1 MISGG
6 GTGGHIYPA
15 LVVARELGTQEV
27 SSLLFVGDASGVEAQ
42 LVPREGFPF
51 QGITTASLLG
61 SPPWRVPG
69 QLGRVALGLT
79 QARRVVDEF
88 RPQAIF
94 ATGGYVCFPT
104 VVAGWLRGVPRLLYL
119 PDIVPGL
126 AVRALAHI
134 ASRVA
139 LSFTESKRYF
149 APQKSVV
156 TGYPIRQEIAT
167 LDKATAREELGIS
180 LEERL
185 LLVLGGSLGAHNIN
199 LAVSQTLPELLEICR
214 VIHISGYED
223 EGWLKEERERLPREL
238 QGRYQ
243 IYAYLHE
250 EMAWALAAADLALSR
265 AGASTLGEFPAAG
278 LPSIL
283 VPYPYAAGHQE
294 VNANYMVERGAAIK
308 IEDADLKVSL
318 LPVLER
324 LLADEE
330 LLAQIARA
338 ARALA
343 QPEAA
348 QRMVN
353 ELRKLINE

>member
-15 LVVARELGTQEV
+15 LVVARELRTQEV
-27 SSLLFVGDASGVEAQ
+27 SSLLFVGDASDVEAQ

-69 QLGRVALGLT
+69 QLGRVVLGIT
-79 QARRVVDEF
+79 QARRIVDEF

-104 VVAGWLRGVPRLLYL
+104 VVAGWLRGVPSLLYL

-126 AVRALAHI
+126 AVRALAPI
-134 ASRVA
+134 ATRIA
-139 LSFTESKRYF
+139 LSFSESEGYF
-149 APQKSVV
+149 APQKRVV
-156 TGYPIRQEIAT
+156 TGYPVRQEIAT

-185 LLVLGGSLGAHNIN
+185 FLVLGGSLGAHKIN

-214 VIHISGYED
+214 VIHITGYED
-223 EGWLKEERERLPREL
+223 EGWLKEERERLPNGL
-238 QGRYQ
+238 QERYRV
-243 IYAYLHE
+243 YPYLHE

-294 VNANYMVERGAAIK
+294 RNANYMVERGTAIK
-308 IEDADLKVSL
+308 IEDADLEASL
-318 LPVLER
+318 LPVVER
-324 LLADEE
+324 LFADEE
-330 LLAQIARA
+330 VLAQMARA
-338 ARALA
+338 ARAMA

-348 QRMVN
+348 RRMVH

>member
-15 LVVARELGTQEV
+15 VAVARELKSQEV
-27 SSLLFVGDASGVEAQ
+27 SSFLFVGDASGLEAQ
-42 LVPREGFPF
+42 LILREGFPF

-61 SPPWRVPG
+61 SPPWRLPG
-69 QLGRVALGLT
+69 QLRRVVLGIT
-79 QARRVVDEF
+79 QARRIVDEF
-88 RPQAIF
+88 KPQAIL

-104 VVAGWLRGVPRLLYL
+104 VVAGWLRGVPSLLYL

-126 AVRALAHI
+126 AVRALAPI

-139 LSFTESKRYF
+139 LSFAESKGYF

-156 TGYPIRQEIAT
+156 TGYPVRQEIVT

-180 LEERL
+180 REEKL
-185 LLVLGGSLGAHNIN
+185 LLILGGSRGAHKIN
-199 LAVSQTLPELLEICR
+199 LAVCQTLSELLKICR
-214 VIHISGYED
+214 VVHIGGYED
-223 EGWLKEERERLPREL
+223 ERRLKEERERLPKELRE
-238 QGRYQ
+238 RYR
-243 IYAYLHE
+243 IHAYLHE
-250 EMAWALAAADLALSR
+250 EMPWALAAADLAVSR

-294 VNANYMVERGAAIK
+294 RNANYMVESGAAVKIK
-308 IEDADLKVSL
+308 DADLEASL
-318 LPVLER
+318 LLVVER
-324 LLADEE
+324 LFANEE
-330 LLAQIARA
+330 ILAQMARA
-338 ARALA
+338 AHRLA
-343 QPEAA
+343 QPQAA

-353 ELRKLINE
+353 ELRALINA